1 MVNSIIVA
9 IDGFSSCG
17 KSTIAKALARYAGYT
32 YVDTGAM
39 YRTIALYMLRHN
51 IVADADIIAALP
63 AVQGGFTL
71 VDGAQHATLNG
82 EDVERFIRT
91 LEVGNRASQISQ
103 IKEVRAFLVAQ
114 QQAMGESKG
123 IVMDGRDIGT
133 VVFPKAELK
142 LFLTASPEVRAQ
154 RRFDELVAK
163 GEKPDF
169 QAVLADVNDRDYRDT
184 HRAESPLKQAEDAI
198 VVDNSH
204 LTPDEQMEKVIALF
218 NSKHETLNTKHS
230 TMSITIDINSGFC
243 FGVTRAIQAAE
254 SELRKGSLCCLGDIV
269 HNGQEVARLELQG
282 LQTIDYDDLRTL
294 PSHSRVLLRAHGE
307 PPATYWI
314 AQQRSIEIIDATCP
328 VVKKLQDRIRACYET
343 HRNDESLPPQ
353 IIIYGQ
359 PGHAEVI
366 GLQGQTNNTA
376 IVIESVDQLDRI
388 DFSRPIYLFSQTT
401 KSVEGFQALVEAIK
415 SQITIRRKQIGRNHQ
430 SPIALEAHDTIC
442 RSVANRVKELQNFAR
457 ANDLVIFVGGTK
469 SSNARVLYKN
479 CVEVNPNTI
488 FISSPDELTHS
499 LIHSFTHSSADI
511 KVGICG
517 ATSTPQWLMEQVSE
531 RLSAF

>member
-1 MVNSIIVA
+1 MVVSI
-9 IDGFSSCG
+9 
-17 KSTIAKALARYAGYT
+17 
-32 YVDTGAM
+32 DT
-39 YRTIALYMLRHN
+39 
-51 IVADADIIAALP
+51 
-63 AVQGGFTL
+63 
-71 VDGAQHATLNG
+71 
-82 EDVERFIRT
+82 
-91 LEVGNRASQISQ
+91 
-103 IKEVRAFLVAQ
+103 
-114 QQAMGESKG
+114 
-123 IVMDGRDIGT
+123 
-133 VVFPKAELK
+133 
-142 LFLTASPEVRAQ
+142 
-154 RRFDELVAK
+154 
-163 GEKPDF
+163 
-169 QAVLADVNDRDYRDT
+169 
-184 HRAESPLKQAEDAI
+184 
-198 VVDNSH
+198 
-204 LTPDEQMEKVIALF
+204 
-218 NSKHETLNTKHS
+218 
-230 TMSITIDINSGFC
+230 NSGFC

-254 SELRKGSLCCLGDIV
+254 SELRKGALCCLGDIV

-314 AQQRSIEIIDATCP
+314 AQQRGIEIIDATCP

-401 KSVEGFQALVEAIK
+401 KSVEGFHSLVEAIQSKIK
-415 SQITIRRKQIGRNHQ
+415 SRKSRII
-430 SPIALEAHDTIC
+430 PEVHDTIC
-442 RSVANRVKELQNFAR
+442 RSVANRVKELQAFAR
-457 ANDLVIFVGGTK
+457 ANDIVIFVGGAK

-488 FISSPDELTHS
+488 FISSPEEVENLQ
-499 LIHSFTHSSADI
+499 SSIFNLQSKTNPDLKI
-511 KVGICG
+511 GICG
-517 ATSTPQWLMEQVSE
+517 ATSTPLWLMEAVSE